1 MPNRPIKSPSSHPL
15 STRHAE
21 EGVIN
26 EFILEVER
34 VGLKAEEVTGTLNL
48 HQSNPKGAC
57 TTCIQGIVNP
67 NVKPGLFM
75 QLSKRY
81 PELTIKLSSETVE
94 GVKPAGK
101 LSFILKNG
109 VLIE

>member
-1 MPNRPIKSPSSHPL
+1 
-15 STRHAE
+15 
-21 EGVIN
+21 
-26 EFILEVER
+26 
-34 VGLKAEEVTGTLNL
+34 
-48 HQSNPKGAC
+48 
-57 TTCIQGIVNP
+57 
-67 NVKPGLFM
+67 M

-101 LSFILKNG
+101 LSFTLKNG

>member
-1 MPNRPIKSPSSHPL
+1 
-15 STRHAE
+15 
-21 EGVIN
+21 
-26 EFILEVER
+26 LEVER

-57 TTCIQGIVNP
+57 VNP
-67 NVKPGLFM
+67 NVKPGVFM

-94 GVKPAGK
+94 GVKPAWE